1 MPSDDPTTADKV
13 ASEVG
18 DGDARRPEA
27 SDVDGVRSGDPHDD
41 LPGEVL
47 HTARGDFA
55 AIVAGPSEGP
65 VVLLLHGFP
74 ELNLSWRHQVP
85 ALAAAGYRVVAPN
98 QRGYAGSVRDG
109 SYATVDL
116 AADAVAMLDAV
127 GAERAVVVGHDW
139 GGGVA
144 WTIAQAFP
152 ERVAALAVLNCPPP
166 SVLRDSYLRNPR
178 QLARSWY
185 VFFFQL
191 PVLPERFVAGRV
203 PRMLVGGSYNRG
215 AWNRALLTPY
225 SDAFA
230 SADDVHG
237 PINWYRGAFR
247 SMRNLAGRGA
257 QRITAPVLII
267 WGVHDM
273 FLGHELVSS
282 ASLRP
287 VLSYANEPDLVLI
300 EEAGH
305 FVQNEAPDEV
315 NRALLEWLAEH
326 EGDIRP
332 L

>member
-1 MPSDDPTTADKV
+1 MPDQVVSDVSDGAAGRADAGAVDAVATDDP
-13 ASEVG
+13 
-18 DGDARRPEA
+18 R
-27 SDVDGVRSGDPHDD
+27 DD
-41 LPGEVL
+41 LPAEVL

-55 AIVAGPSEGP
+55 AIVAGPPDGP

-74 ELNLSWRHQVP
+74 ELNVSWRHQVP

-116 AADAVAMLDAV
+116 AADAVALLDAV

-191 PVLPERFVAGRV
+191 PLLPERFVAGRV
-203 PRMLVGGSYNRG
+203 PRMLVGGSYNRK

-230 SADDVHG
+230 TADDVHG

-247 SMRNLAGRGA
+247 SLRHPAGPGA

-267 WGVHDM
+267 WGVHDQ
-273 FLGHELVSS
+273 FLGQELVSS
-282 ASLRP
+282 ESLRP
-287 VLSYANEPDLVLI
+287 VLSYANEPDLVLV

-315 NRALLEWLAEH
+315 NRALLEWLARH
-326 EGDIRP
+326 AP
-332 L
+332 APA